1 MEEIL
6 ETRGLCFRDKI
17 HYPELSIRAGTATF
31 LTGPSGCGKSTLLHL
46 MNGTLSPSAGQVLYR
61 GQDVAVWNTIQLRRE
76 VLLVRQAAYLFDGS
90 ILENFAEYHRYR
102 GEAPPEEAAVR
113 AFLELCLAEFPLDQ
127 SCATL
132 SGGERQ
138 RVFLAVGLSFRPR
151 VLLLDEPT
159 SALDAR
165 TGAALMGRL
174 LAHCREEGI
183 TPVVVS
189 HDQSL
194 TESYAE
200 ETIDL
205 GRREEGV

>member
-1 MEEIL
+1 MEGIL
-6 ETRGLCFRDKI
+6 ETRGLCFRDNI
-17 HYPELSIRAGTATF
+17 QYPDLSIRTGTSTF

-46 MNGTLSPSAGQVLYR
+46 MNGTLSPSAGQALYR
-61 GQDVAVWNTIQLRRE
+61 GRDVAVWDTIQLRRE
-76 VLLVRQAAYLFDGS
+76 ALLLRQSAYLFDGS
-90 ILENFAEYHRYR
+90 IRENFAEYHRYR
-102 GEAPPEEAAVR
+102 GEAPPEEGDVR
-113 AFLELCLAEFPLDQ
+113 AFLELCMADFPLEQ

-159 SALDAR
+159 SALDAD

-174 LAHCREEGI
+174 LGYCRKEGI

-189 HDQSL
+189 HDQGL
-194 TESYAE
+194 TETYAE
-200 ETIDL
+200 ETIAL
-205 GRREEGV
+205 GKGEQT